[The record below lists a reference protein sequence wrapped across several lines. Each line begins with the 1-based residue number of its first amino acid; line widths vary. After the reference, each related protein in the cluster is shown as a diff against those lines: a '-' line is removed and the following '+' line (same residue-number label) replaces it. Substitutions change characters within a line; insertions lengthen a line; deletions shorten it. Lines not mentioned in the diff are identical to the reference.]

1 MARRKTPP
9 RRRRG
14 SARRCLGCEDEVAEV
29 TVELRSSC
37 ADAPLAAALVNLHLE
52 KAKEIARMFLRQICQ
67 LADDLVFLGRNHLSP
82 YILKAQKMVQQKKSF
97 RVYALLLSVY
107 LVGVFCGTSLPAW
120 TLLTKGLM
128 QELTSVLPS
137 GLKTFWNSDT
147 LTETQK
153 LQLLLEELSQELTKM
168 TLESY
173 VKTDWA
179 LKSSGAT
186 IDTQRT
192 SQTYDCRESWVCRIL
207 YFFWTA
213 NPPDTILQPNV
224 SPGSCWA
231 FKGHQGQ
238 VVIKLPARVHP
249 TAITVQH
256 ITKDV
261 SPSGTVISAPKDIA
275 VFGVDADG
283 EEESLLGTFTYS
295 VEKEP
300 MQTFPLKDVLPPRAF
315 SYVKLLVKSNWG
327 NPWYTCIYRVQ
338 VHGRMETQKASTK
351 IQDK

>member
-1 MARRKTPP
+1 MARKAPP

-37 ADAPLAAALVNLHLE
+37 ADAPLTAALVNLHLE
-52 KAKEIARMFLRQICQ
+52 RVKEIARMFLRQICQ
-67 LADDLVFLGRNHLSP
+67 LADDLVFLGRNRLSP
-82 YILKAQKMVQQKKSF
+82 YILKAQKMVRQKKSF
-97 RVYALLLSVY
+97 KVYALLLSVY

-128 QELTSVLPS
+128 QELTSVFPA

-147 LTETQK
+147 LTENQK

-213 NPPDTILQPNV
+213 NPPDTILQEAAGLSVGIRARWSSSCQHESTLLPSQCST
-224 SPGSCWA
+224 SPRTSLQAG
-231 FKGHQGQ
+231 
-238 VVIKLPARVHP
+238 
-249 TAITVQH
+249 
-256 ITKDV
+256 
-261 SPSGTVISAPKDIA
+261 PS
-275 VFGVDADG
+275 
-283 EEESLLGTFTYS
+283 S
-295 VEKEP
+295 V
-300 MQTFPLKDVLPPRAF
+300 PPRT
-315 SYVKLLVKSNWG
+315 SLPLEWMQPEKRNLSWGHSPTTWKKS
-327 NPWYTCIYRVQ
+327 PCRL
-338 VHGRMETQKASTK
+338 SL
-351 IQDK
+351 